1 VHVDSIT
8 MRLLAVTLE
17 PQLILHLLKMK
28 MKRNFCIYRK
38 WNVSVSYTVGDIS
51 VPVLELMNLSD

>member
-1 VHVDSIT
+1 

>member
-1 VHVDSIT
+1 MHVDSMT

-28 MKRNFCIYRK
+28 VKEILVLLE
-38 WNVSVSYTVGDIS
+38 WSASGGYTVGDIS
-51 VPVLELMNLSD
+51 VPVLELIKQSH